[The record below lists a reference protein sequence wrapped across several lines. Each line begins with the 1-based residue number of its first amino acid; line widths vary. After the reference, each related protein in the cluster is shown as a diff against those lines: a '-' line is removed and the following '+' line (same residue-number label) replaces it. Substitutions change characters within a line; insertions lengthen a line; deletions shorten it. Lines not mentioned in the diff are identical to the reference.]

1 MNRTSWFFRFKRIL
15 PQGYFTIPRHAC
27 QGRLQKK
34 ENRSRFLKGNRRIR
48 YAPRALHG
56 GGNAL
61 HLCSRFFSENVPGFQ
76 KKFFDFSKFFRSAPP
91 RPPRTRSSAALV
103 QAPSLYKY
111 VFFVKNQRVSRNFFD
126 FFKFFSERP
135 DRCFCPRRSA
145 LSKPQAKNVR
155 ILKSD
160 PLSDLIL
167 RRCQVK

>member
-1 MNRTSWFFRFKRIL
+1 MSRA
-15 PQGYFTIPRHAC
+15 FTK
-27 QGRLQKK
+27 KK
-34 ENRSRFLKGNRRIR
+34 EICSRFLKGNRRVR
-48 YAPRALHG
+48 PHPVQAPPSFKRLHYI
-56 GGNAL
+56 
-61 HLCSRFFSENVPGFQ
+61 STFFSWKINAFPE
-76 KKFFDFSKFFRSAPP
+76 FFSIFLNFFRSVPP